1 MSQMFGNGFLRSSFR
16 LLALFWLMAIL
27 TRLGLTVVSWRFVS
41 ESPLHLFY
49 AWLIGFPFDLAAGFI
64 LTSFWIFGLAWV
76 SPRWFSEKKG
86 RYILGFALA
95 IFAHALLFLA
105 ASEFIFWE
113 EFQARLNFIA
123 IDYLTYT
130 HEVVRNVW
138 ESYPMVWIS
147 LGLWVLT
154 YLFVKP
160 FWTAFSIDLAVPSTL
175 KSRLRILLGWVLVG
189 AFLTSLIENRMTN
202 RFHNPYYQELGRNGL
217 FSMGAAW
224 WDQGISYSQF
234 YPMLP
239 REEAFATMRKELLTV
254 NSHLISEKNENLW
267 RRVENPGAEK
277 KYNVIQITVE
287 SLSASYL
294 GVFGNDQKLTPYLDQ
309 LSRESLFFTNLYA
322 TGSRTIRGME
332 SLSLSIPPTPGQSIL
347 RRKENENL
355 FSLGALFKRRG
366 YDNLFIYG
374 GNGFFDNMNAFFS
387 GNGFRIHDI
396 ESAGPSDITFK
407 NAWGACDGD
416 VFNWVLKEADEAFAK
431 QQPFFHF
438 VMTTS
443 NHRPF
448 TYPEGKI
455 NIPQGTYESGV
466 QYTDVAIGEFLEAVK
481 LKPWFKNTIFVI
493 VADHCARSSGKTTI
507 PLQEYHIPLM
517 IWQPALIAPQQIDK
531 RCSQM
536 DVAPTIAG
544 LLNWSYDTLFFGKDI
559 LKMKPEEERAFP
571 ATYQKVGY
579 YRGDQIAILQPVKQV
594 LEFQVKSPE
603 MSFTP
608 IQERTGR
615 VKEAISYYQTC
626 SELTT
631 QGLYRPKNEESK

>member
-1 MSQMFGNGFLRSSFR
+1 MSQLFGNGFLRSSFR
-16 LLALFWLMAIL
+16 LLFMFWLMAVL
-27 TRLGLTVVSWRFVS
+27 TRLGLTAFSWAHLS
-41 ESPLHLFY
+41 ESPLQLMY
-49 AWLIGFPFDLAAGFI
+49 AWASGFPFDMAAGFTM
-64 LTSFWIFGLAWV
+64 TSVWISILAWV
-76 SPRWFSEKKG
+76 NPRWFLEKKG
-86 RYILGFALA
+86 KLLLGILLG
-95 IFAHALLFLA
+95 IFVHLLLFLA
-105 ASEFIFWE
+105 VSEFIFWE

-130 HEVVRNVW
+130 HEVIHNIW
-138 ESYPMVWIS
+138 ESYPMIWILS
-147 LGLWVLT
+147 GLWILT
-154 YLFVKP
+154 ALFLRP
-160 FWTAFSIDLAVPSTL
+160 FWPYFCADFSMASTIR
-175 KSRLRILLGWVLVG
+175 SRLRVVVGWVLV
-189 AFLTSLIENRMTN
+189 ASFLMSLLENRMTH
-202 RFHNPYYQELGRNGL
+202 RFQNPYYQELARNGL

-224 WDQGISYSQF
+224 WDQGISYAQF
-234 YPMLP
+234 YPMIS
-239 REEAFATMRKELLTV
+239 REEAFATMKKELLTS
-254 NSHLISEKNENLW
+254 NSHFISQEPDNLW
-267 RRVENPGAEK
+267 RRVENPGSEK
-277 KYNVIQITVE
+277 KWNVVQITVE

-294 GVFGNDQKLTPYLDQ
+294 GVFGNDQKLTPYLDR

-347 RRKENENL
+347 RRKDNENL

-366 YDNLFIYG
+366 YDNAFIYG

-396 ESAGPSDITFK
+396 GVAPESSITFK

-416 VFNWVLKEADEAFAK
+416 VFNWALKEGDEAYAK
-431 QQPFFHF
+431 GQPFFHF
-438 VMTTS
+438 IMTTS

-455 NIPQGTYESGV
+455 DIPQKTYESGV
-466 QYTDVAIGEFLEAVK
+466 KYTDVAIGEFLEQAK
-481 LKPWFKNTIFVI
+481 LKPWFKETIFVI
-493 VADHCARSSGKTTI
+493 VADHCARSSGKTSI
-507 PLQEYHIPLM
+507 PLLEYHIPLM
-517 IWQPALIAPQQIDK
+517 IWQPSLIPPQQIDK

-559 LKMKPEEERAFP
+559 IKMKPEEERAFP

-579 YRGDQIAILQPVKQV
+579 YRGDKITILQPVRQA
-594 LEFQVKSPE
+594 LEFQVKEPE

-608 IQERTGR
+608 IKEPSIEREH
-615 VKEAISYYQTC
+615 EAISYYQTC

-631 QGLYRPKNEESK
+631 QGLYRASE

>member
-1 MSQMFGNGFLRSSFR
+1 MSQLFGNGFLRSSFR
-16 LLALFWLMAIL
+16 LLFMFWLMAVL
-27 TRLGLTVVSWRFVS
+27 TRLGLTTFSWLHLS
-41 ESPLHLFY
+41 ESPLELIY
-49 AWLIGFPFDLAAGFI
+49 AWATGFPFDMAAGLTMTSVWI
-64 LTSFWIFGLAWV
+64 LILAWV
-76 SPRWFSEKKG
+76 NPRWFLEKKG
-86 RYILGFALA
+86 KLLLGVLLG
-95 IFAHALLFLA
+95 IFVHLLLFLA
-105 ASEFIFWE
+105 VSEFIFWE

-130 HEVVRNVW
+130 HEVIHNIW
-138 ESYPMVWIS
+138 ESYPMVWIVI
-147 LGLWVLT
+147 GLWILT
-154 YLFVKP
+154 ALFLRP
-160 FWTAFSIDLAVPSTL
+160 FWPYFCADLSMESTL
-175 KSRLRILLGWVLVG
+175 RFRLRVVVGWILV
-189 AFLTSLIENRMTN
+189 ASFLMSLLENRMTH
-202 RFHNPYYQELGRNGL
+202 RFQNPYYQELARNGL

-224 WDQGISYSQF
+224 WDQGISYAQF
-234 YPMLP
+234 YPMIS
-239 REEAFATMRKELLTV
+239 REEAFATMKKELLTS
-254 NSHLISEKNENLW
+254 NSRFLSAEPDNLW
-267 RRVENPGAEK
+267 RRVENGGPEK
-277 KYNVIQITVE
+277 RWNVVQITVE

-294 GVFGNDQKLTPYLDQ
+294 GVFGNDQQLTPYMDR

-347 RRKENENL
+347 RRKDNENL

-366 YDNLFIYG
+366 YDNAFIYG

-396 ESAGPSDITFK
+396 SSAEQSSITFK

-416 VFNWVLKEADEAFAK
+416 VFNWALKEGDEAYAK
-431 QQPFFHF
+431 GQPFFHF
-438 VMTTS
+438 IMTTS

-455 NIPQGTYESGV
+455 DIPQKTYESGV
-466 QYTDVAIGEFLEAVK
+466 KYTDVAIGEFLEQAK
-481 LKPWFKNTIFVI
+481 LKPWFKETIFVI
-493 VADHCARSSGKTTI
+493 VADHCARSSGKTSI
-507 PLQEYHIPLM
+507 PLREYHIPLM
-517 IWQPALIAPQQIDK
+517 IWQPALIPPQQIDK

-536 DVAPTIAG
+536 DVAPTVAG

-579 YRGDQIAILQPVKQV
+579 YRGDKITILQPVRQA
-594 LEFQVKSPE
+594 LEFQVKEPE

-608 IQERTGR
+608 IKEPSRQRER
-615 VKEAISYYQTC
+615 EAISYYQTC

-631 QGLYRPKNEESK
+631 QGLYRAQ

>member
-1 MSQMFGNGFLRSSFR
+1 MYQLFGNGFLRACFR
-16 LLALFWLMAIL
+16 LLCLFWLMASL
-27 TRLGLTVVSWRFVS
+27 TRLGLTMISWRFVS
-41 ESPLHLFY
+41 DSPLELLL
-49 AWLIGFPFDLAAGFI
+49 AWLIGFPFDMAAGF
-64 LTSFWIFGLAWV
+64 LMTLAWVFGLAWV
-76 SPRWFSEKKG
+76 NPRWFSEKKG
-86 RYILGFALA
+86 KVILALA
-95 IFAHALLFLA
+95 LAFFGHALLFLA
-105 ASEFIFWE
+105 VSEFIFWE

-130 HEVVRNVW
+130 HEVVQNIW

-147 LGLWVLT
+147 IGLWVLT
-154 YLFVKP
+154 FLLIKP
-160 FWTAFSIDLAVPSTL
+160 FWPYFCADFTFPSSL
-175 KSRLRILLGWVLVG
+175 KTRLRIVLGWILV
-189 AFLTSLIENRMTN
+189 ASFLATLLENRMTN
-202 RFHNPYYQELGRNGL
+202 RFENPYYQEIARNGL
-217 FSMGAAW
+217 YSMGAAW

-234 YPMLP
+234 YPMIP
-239 REEAFATMRKELLTV
+239 REEAYAFMKKELLSS
-254 NSHLISEKNENLW
+254 NSHSISEQPDNLW
-267 RRVENPGAEK
+267 RRVENPGPEK
-277 KYNVIQITVE
+277 KWNVIQITVE

-347 RRKENENL
+347 RRKDNENL
-355 FSLGALFKRRG
+355 FSLGALFKSRG
-366 YDNLFIYG
+366 YDNAFIYG

-396 ESAGPSDITFK
+396 EVANPSTITFK

-416 VFNWVLKEADEAFAK
+416 VFNWALAQADEAHQRK
-431 QQPFFHF
+431 QPFFHF
-438 VMTTS
+438 IMTTS

-455 NIPQGTYESGV
+455 DIPQRTYESGV
-466 QYTDVAIGEFLEAVK
+466 KYSDVAIGEFLEQAK
-481 LKPWFKNTIFVI
+481 LKPWFKETIFVI
-493 VADHCARSSGKTTI
+493 VADHCARSSGKTSI
-507 PLQEYHIPLM
+507 PIQEYHIPLL

-544 LLNWSYDTLFFGKDI
+544 LLHWSYDTLFFGKDI
-559 LKMKPEEERAFP
+559 LKMRPEEELAFP

-579 YRGDQIAILQPVKQV
+579 DRGDQIAILQPVKHA
-594 LEFQVKSPE
+594 LEFQVKEPE

-608 IQERTGR
+608 LPQPTQRI
-615 VKEAISYYQTC
+615 KEAISYYQTS

-631 QGLYRPKNEESK
+631 KGLFRPKKE